1 MIYTRGLEARFA
13 AVAAGADDASGRRLG
28 IAAVLATT
36 LALMGAPPAVSV
48 LILLGLL
55 S

>member
-1 MIYTRGLEARFA
+1 MIYTRALEARFA
-13 AVAAGADDASGRRLG
+13 AVEATADYASGRRLG

-36 LALMGAPPAVSV
+36 LALMGGPPVVGALV
-48 LILLGLL
+48 LLGLL